1 MPSGVQRFSRT
12 KMVLP
17 LRFWPGDGSV
27 QGAVPQL
34 AHTLDISPIGGRL
47 GGLRNPLQSGQTIML
62 QRGKNRTQFRV
73 IWTKQLG
80 PGEIQAGVEAVAPEQ
95 NVWGVELPYEAELSP
110 RSQTSPALPTPN
122 VERRIP
128 RVSWMAIAAV
138 LLATAAL
145 GFTGYWIAGNLLRV
159 ATMALPSTTPPV
171 VVPVAARP
179 KSYGNVK
186 VFFSRAEGFGSNRM
200 QVAEAPQGHVVYP
213 DAPDGN
219 LTGTVGM
226 KAVIATDGRVKEI
239 HVLNGNRILAEAA
252 VQAVRFW
259 RYAHH
264 EMNGEAVEAE
274 TSVIISFHGRDA
286 VSIKFPRSASKNDV
300 TPKAKVAG

>member
-1 MPSGVQRFSRT
+1 MPLGEQRFSRT

-17 LRFWPGDGSV
+17 LRFWPGDGS
-27 QGAVPQL
+27 GESAGPQL

-47 GGLRNPLQSGQTIML
+47 GGLRNPLQSGQTILL

-73 IWTKQLG
+73 IWSRQLG
-80 PGEIQAGVEAVAPEQ
+80 PGEVQAGVEAVSLEE
-95 NVWGVELPYEAELSP
+95 NVWGVELPNAPELLV
-110 RSQTSPALPTPN
+110 RSQIPQSLPIQN
-122 VERRIP
+122 VQRRIP
-128 RVSWMAIAAV
+128 WKRSAAAKAA
-138 LLATAAL
+138 LLAIAAL
-145 GFTGYWIAGNLLRV
+145 GFTGYWIAGNLLQV
-159 ATMALPSTTPPV
+159 ATMDLPGTTPPV

-186 VFFSRAEGFGSNRM
+186 VFFSGADGAASNRM
-200 QVAEAPQGHVVYP
+200 QVAEAPQGRVVYP
-213 DAPDGN
+213 DVPDSN

-239 HVLNGNRILAEAA
+239 HVLSGNRILAEAA

-264 EMNGEAVEAE
+264 ELNGEAVEAE

-286 VSIKFPRSASKNDV
+286 VSIRFPKHDV
-300 TPKAKVAG
+300 APKAKVAG